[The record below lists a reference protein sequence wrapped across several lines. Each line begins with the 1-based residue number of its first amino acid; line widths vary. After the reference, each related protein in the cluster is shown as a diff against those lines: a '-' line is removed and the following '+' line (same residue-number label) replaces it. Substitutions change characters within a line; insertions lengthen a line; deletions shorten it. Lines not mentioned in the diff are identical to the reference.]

1 MTTPSEEGPPLDVS
15 AALKN
20 LYDHCE
26 ALRKHS
32 GADPVHQYWNQLF
45 ERCGQA
51 GEQDGGLFTLT
62 APTGAGKTLVLLHF
76 ALRHCQHTRKHR
88 IVVVLPFLSLIEA
101 WCFLPSPS
109 PTIPACGKSAGPQ

>member
-1 MTTPSEEGPPLDVS
+1 MTTPSEEDPLLDVS

-32 GADPVHQYWNQLF
+32 GADSVHQYWNQLF

-51 GEQDGGLFTLT
+51 GKQDGG
-62 APTGAGKTLVLLHF
+62 
-76 ALRHCQHTRKHR
+76 
-88 IVVVLPFLSLIEA
+88 
-101 WCFLPSPS
+101 
-109 PTIPACGKSAGPQ
+109 